1 MNKNTGET
9 KMKIGDK
16 VYVKWHK
23 QHEMWI
29 GGCVVVGFT
38 PKRIKVDMTW
48 ALDATGKEVHI
59 QNFIPHNV
67 KLEDKWNYN
76 RDKQEWE
83 VQ

>member
-1 MNKNTGET
+1 MNKTGVN

-16 VYVKWHK
+16 VMVKWHK

-29 GGCVVVGFT
+29 GT

-67 KLEDKWNYN
+67 ELEKGTA
-76 RDKQEWE
+76 
-83 VQ
+83 

>member
-1 MNKNTGET
+1 MNKNTGVN

-16 VYVKWHK
+16 VMVKWHK

-48 ALDATGKEVHI
+48 ALDSTGKEVHI
-59 QNFIPHNV
+59 QKFIPHNV
-67 KLEDKWNYN
+67 ELEKGTA
-76 RDKQEWE
+76 
-83 VQ
+83 